1 MIRDMFKFLTNFDQ
15 SHELYMAAQQELK
28 EAREKE
34 NSVSELK
41 TTLKQL
47 SLQFMPIR
55 NRAKEVDQEVAK
67 LEIKLAEMKAE
78 KAELR
83 KSLQDLARRAD
94 SSRQIL
100 INAEEDRKLFMLK
113 KEQAEKM
120 VRGIERSW
128 ESLKADCSQL
138 LL

>member
-1 MIRDMFKFLTNFDQ
+1 MIRDMFKFLTKFDQ